1 MGKSSVTFSLLVHS
15 TRFRALTVLAL
26 SLLSAIAIGTLY
38 STGSADL
45 PGQDEQPVAFS
56 HLRHAGELQ
65 IACLYCHRAAT
76 LSRTAGVP
84 SMQLCVSC
92 HRNLARQNPQ
102 TQEVLAYWEQQ
113 QPIQW
118 TRLHRLPDFVYFTH
132 QMHLDAGFQCV
143 ACHGHVEQMASTPRA
158 ASLEMGWCLSCHQAQ
173 GASRDCWTCH
183 K

>member
-1 MGKSSVTFSLLVHS
+1 MGKSSVTLSLLVHS

-56 HLRHAGELQ
+56 HVRHAGELQ

-118 TRLHRLPDFVYFTH
+118 TRLHR
-132 QMHLDAGFQCV
+132 
-143 ACHGHVEQMASTPRA
+143 
-158 ASLEMGWCLSCHQAQ
+158 
-173 GASRDCWTCH
+173 
-183 K
+183 